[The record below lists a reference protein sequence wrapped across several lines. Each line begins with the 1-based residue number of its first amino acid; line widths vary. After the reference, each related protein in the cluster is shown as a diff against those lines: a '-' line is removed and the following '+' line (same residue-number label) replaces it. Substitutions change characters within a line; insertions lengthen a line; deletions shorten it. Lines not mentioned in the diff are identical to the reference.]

1 MRLAQ
6 DAKKDSFTR
15 KDAVVVIRV
24 VQGILFGVF
33 ILGIAMMFGDA
44 SEAIKLPFNISPLS
58 LTITIYGILGMVACE
73 VFSWRLGKGG

>member
-1 MRLAQ
+1 LAQ
-6 DAKKDSFTR
+6 DTKEDSFAR
-15 KDAVVVIRV
+15 KNAIVVIRV

-58 LTITIYGILGMVACE
+58 FTITIYGILGMAACE
-73 VFSWRLGKGG
+73 VFSWRLGKSG